1 MYAELA
7 RGKSTRYPLSSP
19 PTRSERR
26 ANRYWHK
33 AKIGGWSGQ
42 LWLMRSRCAYR
53 FRMGPEALRGRSTMF
68 LFRLLYF
75 RD

>member
-1 MYAELA
+1 MYAESTLG
-7 RGKSTRYPLSSP
+7 RHTRYRLSDP

-33 AKIGGWSGQ
+33 YMNAGWSGQ
-42 LWLMRSRCAYR
+42 LWLMRSRAAYR
-53 FRMGPEALRGRSTMF
+53 LRLGPDALRGRSTML

-75 RD
+75 RE